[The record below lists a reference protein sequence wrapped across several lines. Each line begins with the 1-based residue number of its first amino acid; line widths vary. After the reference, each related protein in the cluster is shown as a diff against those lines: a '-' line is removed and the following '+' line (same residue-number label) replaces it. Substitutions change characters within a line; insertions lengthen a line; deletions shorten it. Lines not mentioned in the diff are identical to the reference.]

1 MLTTRE
7 AADRLGLKPR
17 SVVQFIRRG
26 LIAAEKRGRDYFI
39 SEAEVERY
47 ERERRPA
54 QRPARRRAE
63 GERDGRV

>member
-17 SVVQFIRRG
+17 SVVQFIKRG
-26 LIAAEKRGRDYFI
+26 LIAAEKRGRDYLI
-39 SEAEVERY
+39 EEAEVERY

-54 QRPARRRAE
+54 NRPRKPKE
-63 GERDGRV
+63 